1 MNSTPGTTGTDFLD
15 RPGGRIA
22 FETRGD
28 GPHVALVPGMG
39 DLRSTYRYLV
49 PALVDAGYHVTAMD
63 LRGHGDIDTTFDAY
77 DDEAAIGDVAEL
89 IRHIGGP
96 AVIVGNS
103 MGAAAAAGV
112 AADHPELVDGIVLVG
127 PFLREPK
134 TGAVARV
141 LTRVAML
148 PFVAATSWKLYLPRL
163 YAGRK
168 PEDFD
173 SYVGSVVSAI
183 RRKGYAATFSKTTRS
198 SHAPVEARLD
208 RVKTPSLVV
217 MGELDPDFPS
227 PAGEAQWIAE
237 RLDADVVMVPEAGH
251 YPQSQRPDVVT
262 PAVLAFLDRV
272 VGRA

>member
-1 MNSTPGTTGTDFLD
+1 MATITRFLD

-22 FETRGD
+22 YGTQGD
-28 GPHVALVPGMG
+28 GPHVVLVPGMG
-39 DLRSTYRYLV
+39 DLRTTYRYLV
-49 PALVDAGYHVTAMD
+49 PALVDAGYRVTAMD
-63 LRGHGDIDTTFDAY
+63 LRGHGESDASFDSY
-77 DDEAAIGDVAEL
+77 DDEAAMGDVAEL
-89 IRHIGGP
+89 IRDTGGP
-96 AVIVGNS
+96 AVIVG

-134 TGAVARV
+134 TGAVGRA

-148 PFVAATSWKLYLPRL
+148 PFVAATSCKLYLPKL

-168 PEDFD
+168 PEDFKA
-173 SYVGSVVSAI
+173 YVGTVVAAI
-183 RRKGYAATFSKTTRS
+183 RRKGCASTFSEITKS

-208 RVKTPSLVV
+208 RVKAPSLVV

-227 PAGEAQWIAE
+227 PAGEAQWIAD

-251 YPQSQRPDVVT
+251 YPQSQRPDVVS

-272 VGRA
+272 VRRA